1 MADITIPPAALEA
14 GARAF
19 IGYGV
24 DAAVWDHLGD
34 AYKIQLQKEMSA
46 AFLAMLTAWPGMRV
60 SWLASND
67 GAIVLPLTTEASD
80 DPQKA

>member
-1 MADITIPPAALEA
+1 MSNILIPPAALEA

-46 AFLAMLTAWPGMRV
+46 AFLAVIEAWEGMRI
-60 SWLASND
+60 SWLALND
-67 GAIVLPLTTEASD
+67 GAIVLPLPTEASD
-80 DPQKA
+80 EH

>member
-1 MADITIPPAALEA
+1 MSDITIPAAALEA

-46 AFLAMLTAWPGMRV
+46 AFLAILEAWPEMRI
-60 SWLASND
+60 SWLASDD
-67 GAIVLPLTTEASD
+67 GAIVLPLPTEAGD
-80 DPQKA
+80 GK